1 MSVLPSP
8 PPMAI
13 RALSG
18 LILAH
23 QALKLAQPGLNL
35 ALKTANLPSR
45 SQIGPPRVK
54 SALQASNQL
63 TRHQISSLGLKS
75 ALQTSS
81 LPQRPQICFSDLKS
95 AFQTSNLPLITSVFL
110 GLIYSPSGRLEIH
123 PCVLQDIGP
132 LGPLPCSL
140 STSLDHSKQGIGY
153 R

>member
-1 MSVLPSP
+1 M
-8 PPMAI
+8 

-54 SALQASNQL
+54 SAVQASNQL
-63 TRHQISSLGLKS
+63 TKPQISSLGLKS
-75 ALQTSS
+75 PLQTSS
-81 LPQRPQICFSDLKS
+81 LPQIPQICFSGLKS
-95 AFQTSNLPLITSVFL
+95 TFQTSNLPLITSVFL
-110 GLIYSPSGRLEIH
+110 GLIYSPSGCLEIH

-132 LGPLPCSL
+132 LGPLPCSH
-140 STSLDHSKQGIGY
+140 SITSLDHSKQCIWY
-153 R
+153 RRLCAVLG